1 MHRGSEIKQFNNL
14 SKQSALFS
22 LNRGSLQIT
31 TDCITTDLSRMSA
44 NVTATMNGIQ
54 SMSSCF
60 NPTAAR
66 IGETFAYCLLFLV
79 SLVGNTLVA
88 MIVFKTK
95 TLRKPINFL
104 IVNMAMSDLLVPIF
118 LFPRK
123 LVLTYTRSWLIGDP
137 LGQVLCKLSI
147 YTSNLSFTV
156 SIQSLVLIAVDRF
169 GAVMFPLCSPLI
181 NLKRCRV
188 FILATWIIAMAI
200 WCPDLFASKVIESPE
215 GLACVADWKGA
226 LGEALSYKNFVLVM
240 QVAIFYVPLVFITI
254 LYSAITLKIKSQ
266 KIPGEQSTNTREK
279 RLKRERNVLKLSVAI
294 VLGFALCWLPL
305 SIKWFMLFN
314 SDRTITSS
322 CGFYYFSSVSLFLAW
337 SNCAINPWICICFG
351 GNYRQGLKNLL
362 GCSSFGPDV
371 ARDAP

>member
-1 MHRGSEIKQFNNL
+1 
-14 SKQSALFS
+14 
-22 LNRGSLQIT
+22 
-31 TDCITTDLSRMSA
+31 MSA
-44 NVTATMNGIQ
+44 NVTATMNGRQ

-60 NPTAAR
+60 NPTATR

-104 IVNMAMSDLLVPIF
+104 IVNMAMSDMLVPTF
-118 LFPRK
+118 LFPRE
-123 LVLTYTRSWLIGDP
+123 LVLTYTRSWVIGGP

-147 YTSNLSFTV
+147 FASNLSFTV

-169 GAVMFPLCSPLI
+169 GAVMFPLRSPLI
-181 NLKRCRV
+181 NSKRCRV
-188 FILATWIIAMAI
+188 FILATWIIAIAI
-200 WCPDLFASKVIESPE
+200 FCPYLFASKVIESPE
-215 GLACVADWKGA
+215 GLACVTDWKGV

-240 QVAIFYVPLVFITI
+240 QVVIFCVPLVFITI

-279 RLKRERNVLKLSVAI
+279 RLERERNVLKLSVA
-294 VLGFALCWLPL
+294 VVVGFALCWLPL

-322 CGFYYFSSVSLFLAW
+322 CGFYYFSSVSLFLAM

-351 GNYRQGLKNLL
+351 GNYRQGLKNLP

-371 ARDAP
+371 DRDAP

>member
-1 MHRGSEIKQFNNL
+1 
-14 SKQSALFS
+14 
-22 LNRGSLQIT
+22 
-31 TDCITTDLSRMSA
+31 MSA

-123 LVLTYTRSWLIGDP
+123 LVLTYTRSWVIGGP

-147 YTSNLSFTV
+147 YASNLSFTV

-188 FILATWIIAMAI
+188 FILATWFIAMAI
-200 WCPDLFASKVIESPE
+200 FAQTCPP
-215 GLACVADWKGA
+215 
-226 LGEALSYKNFVLVM
+226 
-240 QVAIFYVPLVFITI
+240 
-254 LYSAITLKIKSQ
+254 
-266 KIPGEQSTNTREK
+266 R
-279 RLKRERNVLKLSVAI
+279 KLSSLQRGWRV
-294 VLGFALCWLPL
+294 WL
-305 SIKWFMLFN
+305 IG
-314 SDRTITSS
+314 RTH
-322 CGFYYFSSVSLFLAW
+322 
-337 SNCAINPWICICFG
+337 
-351 GNYRQGLKNLL
+351 
-362 GCSSFGPDV
+362 
-371 ARDAP
+371 

>member
-123 LVLTYTRSWLIGDP
+123 LVLTYTRSWVIGGP
-137 LGQVLCKLSI
+137 LGQMLCKLSI
-147 YTSNLSFTV
+147 YASNLSFTV

-181 NLKRCRV
+181 NSKRCRV

-200 WCPDLFASKVIESPE
+200 FCPNLFASKVIESPE

>member
-1 MHRGSEIKQFNNL
+1 
-14 SKQSALFS
+14 
-22 LNRGSLQIT
+22 
-31 TDCITTDLSRMSA
+31 MSA
-44 NVTATMNGIQ
+44 NVTATMNGRQ
-54 SMSSCF
+54 SMSSCL

-104 IVNMAMSDLLVPIF
+104 IVNMAMSDMLFPIF

-123 LVLTYTRSWLIGDP
+123 LVLTYTRSWLIGGP

-147 YTSNLSFTV
+147 YASNLSFIV

-188 FILATWIIAMAI
+188 FILATWFIAMAI
-200 WCPDLFASKVIESPE
+200 FCPNLFASKVIESPE

-226 LGEALSYKNFVLVM
+226 LGEALSYFVLVM

-266 KIPGEQSTNTREK
+266 KIPGQQSTNTREK

>member
-60 NPTAAR
+60 NPIATR

-123 LVLTYTRSWLIGDP
+123 LVLTYTRSWVIGGP

-147 YTSNLSFTV
+147 YASNLSFTV

-169 GAVMFPLCSPLI
+169 GAVMFPLRSPLI
-181 NLKRCRV
+181 NSKRCRV

-279 RLKRERNVLKLSVAI
+279 RLKRERNVLKLSVA
-294 VLGFALCWLPL
+294 VVVGFALCWLPL

-322 CGFYYFSSVSLFLAW
+322 CGFYYFSSVSLFLAM

-371 ARDAP
+371 DRDAP